1 MYQVGLYHCR
11 LVILVSSYQSSTFEM
26 QFVYSM
32 DGELQIYQQN
42 ASVVVE
48 LVFKT
53 LYESLEREF
62 HCKHD
67 IQNL

>member
-1 MYQVGLYHCR
+1 
-11 LVILVSSYQSSTFEM
+11 M